1 MNERKRIVRDG
12 EYPHKA
18 QYIYLYVS
26 GLIKPITIYND
37 YMQIKLL
44 LKENI
49 VFNKWMH
56 FNEVLIYSNMKW
68 EWAMTEAH

>member
-18 QYIYLYVS
+18 QYICILYVS
-26 GLIKPITIYND
+26 GLIKSITIYNE

-44 LKENI
+44 LKGKHC
-49 VFNKWMH
+49 FQ
-56 FNEVLIYSNMKW
+56 
-68 EWAMTEAH
+68 